1 MIQKFLHIRYLQ
13 IKRSLQDL
21 SLGHAVA
28 LLLIIIFAFLTFIIP
43 VFFSLL
49 KNEKNRWIMV
59 GVVAAGIFAIHQI
72 RPDTRF
78 VSIVSK
84 HPLSH
89 AFSLMERSH
98 HIFAFEYLILASPF
112 LVFLFL
118 TKNFIQ
124 SFILVS
130 LILCISLITKVLKQN
145 NGISF
150 FSKHLPHSAFEW
162 RAGMRKRGGFIVLF
176 YLLSLAFSWVRIAP
190 IILLFFALTAIAE
203 FFRECEPL
211 SILTL
216 SRDNTT
222 LFLRK
227 KISQSLLIYSLFT
240 LPIVILSAVLVP
252 DIWYV
257 APAFFVFACLNI
269 TNFILAK
276 YAFYHPNF
284 DTGAG
289 GVMNTLSL
297 FGCVVPFF
305 APIAFFLIFWNYYK
319 AKPKLDYYL
328 CEN

>member
-1 MIQKFLHIRYLQ
+1 
-13 IKRSLQDL
+13 
-21 SLGHAVA
+21 
-28 LLLIIIFAFLTFIIP
+28 
-43 VFFSLL
+43 
-49 KNEKNRWIMV
+49 
-59 GVVAAGIFAIHQI
+59 
-72 RPDTRF
+72 
-78 VSIVSK
+78 
-84 HPLSH
+84 
-89 AFSLMERSH
+89 
-98 HIFAFEYLILASPF
+98 
-112 LVFLFL
+112 
-118 TKNFIQ
+118 
-124 SFILVS
+124 
-130 LILCISLITKVLKQN
+130 
-145 NGISF
+145 
-150 FSKHLPHSAFEW
+150 
-162 RAGMRKRGGFIVLF
+162 MRKRGGFIVLF

-227 KISQSLLIYSLFT
+227 KIGQSLLIYSIFT
-240 LPIVILSAVLVP
+240 LPIVILSSVLVP

-257 APAFFVFACLNI
+257 APAFFVFACLNL

-305 APIAFFLIFWNYYK
+305 APIPFFLKKEWYSLSKGSKY
-319 AKPKLDYYL
+319 
-328 CEN
+328 

>member
-1 MIQKFLHIRYLQ
+1 
-13 IKRSLQDL
+13 
-21 SLGHAVA
+21 
-28 LLLIIIFAFLTFIIP
+28 
-43 VFFSLL
+43 
-49 KNEKNRWIMV
+49 MV
-59 GVVAAGIFAIHQI
+59 GVVAASIFAIHQI

-98 HIFAFEYLILASPF
+98 HIFASEYLILASPF
-112 LVFLFL
+112 LVFLFW
-118 TKNFIQ
+118 TKNFMQ
-124 SFILVS
+124 SFILIL

-227 KISQSLLIYSLFT
+227 KISQSLLIYGLFT

-257 APAFFVFACLNI
+257 APAFLVFACLNI

-289 GVMNTLSL
+289 GVLNSISL

-328 CEN
+328 NDSNFLY

>member
-1 MIQKFLHIRYLQ
+1 MIKKFLYIRYLQ

-21 SLGHAVA
+21 SIGHAVA
-28 LLLIIIFAFLTFIIP
+28 LLLIIVFAALTFIIP

-49 KNEKNRWIMV
+49 KNEKDRWVMV
-59 GVVAAGIFAIHQI
+59 GVVAVGIFAIHQI
-72 RPDTRF
+72 RPDKRF

-84 HPLSH
+84 RPLS
-89 AFSLMERSH
+89 
-98 HIFAFEYLILASPF
+98 IFTAEYLVLTSPIIL
-112 LVFLFL
+112 FLFL
-118 TKNFIQ
+118 SKNFIQ
-124 SFILVS
+124 GITLCIF
-130 LILCISLITKVLKQN
+130 ILCISLITKVLKQN
-145 NGISF
+145 NGLSY

-176 YLLSLAFSWVRIAP
+176 YLLALAFSWVRIAP

-216 SRDNTT
+216 SRDNTVV
-222 LFLRK
+222 FLRK
-227 KISQSLLIYSLFT
+227 KIGQSLLIYSIFT
-240 LPIVILSAVLVP
+240 LPIVILSSVLVP